1 MKIGKIRKQTPQ
13 GPPGAKGGATAEMSP
28 EEPAARGLERRVWEE
43 LAPRLL
49 HPTKLAFIQLLL
61 EAGQP
66 LTAGEL
72 AKAVGIA
79 TGHAERHCI
88 KMETAGVL
96 EAVRFIP
103 RAENQGKEP
112 FYFFL
117 KAAEP
122 VSAPPPNTGEE

>member
-1 MKIGKIRKQTPQ
+1 MKIGKTRKQTPQ
-13 GPPGAKGGATAEMSP
+13 GSPAAQGGATAGTSP
-28 EEPAARGLERRVWEE
+28 EEPAAGGLERRVWEE

-79 TGHAERHCI
+79 TGHAEHHCI
-88 KMETAGVL
+88 KMEAAGVL
-96 EAVRFIP
+96 EAVSSAP
-103 RAENQGKEP
+103 RAENQGK
-112 FYFFL
+112 
-117 KAAEP
+117 
-122 VSAPPPNTGEE
+122 